1 MNAEIITIGDEILIG
16 QVVDTNSAFLATEL
30 NKLGISV
37 VRITSV
43 PDTREGI
50 VVALDA
56 AKSRAGLIL
65 ITGGLGPTSD
75 DITKPALTEYFNTR
89 LVENPAVLQKIRS
102 TMASRGIKITER
114 GRKMAE
120 LPADCEILNNSAGSA
135 QGMWFV
141 KDGKHFISLPG
152 VPFEM
157 KAIYL
162 EEIEHRLKER
172 FTLPNIH
179 HITILTHGLPES
191 MMANL
196 IQDWEES
203 LPPAIKLA
211 YLPSPGIL
219 RLRLTGK
226 SAGPK
231 EELIMEM
238 EVEKGKLED
247 IIRKYIFGYG
257 GDTLEQLIGK
267 TLREKKMTLALAESC
282 TGGTLSS
289 MITSV
294 AGASAYYRG
303 GIISYANEIKTSE
316 LNVSPYTLM
325 INGAVSQA
333 VVEQMA
339 EGVRVRYQTD
349 FAVATSGI
357 AGPDGGSPEKPV
369 GTTWIAV
376 ASKNRIVSSLHNFAD
391 ERGRNIQKAA
401 ITALF
406 MLWNEVKDCL

>member
-1 MNAEIITIGDEILIG
+1 
-16 QVVDTNSAFLATEL
+16 
-30 NKLGISV
+30 
-37 VRITSV
+37 
-43 PDTREGI
+43 
-50 VVALDA
+50 
-56 AKSRAGLIL
+56 
-65 ITGGLGPTSD
+65 
-75 DITKPALTEYFNTR
+75 
-89 LVENPAVLQKIRS
+89 
-102 TMASRGIKITER
+102 
-114 GRKMAE
+114 
-120 LPADCEILNNSAGSA
+120 
-135 QGMWFV
+135 
-141 KDGKHFISLPG
+141 
-152 VPFEM
+152 
-157 KAIYL
+157 
-162 EEIEHRLKER
+162 
-172 FTLPNIH
+172 
-179 HITILTHGLPES
+179 

-196 IQDWEES
+196 IQEWEEN
-203 LPPAIKLA
+203 LPSNIKLA

-226 SAGPK
+226 STGPK
-231 EELIMEM
+231 EELIMQM

-257 GDTLEQLIGK
+257 EDTLEKLIGK
-267 TLREKKMTLALAESC
+267 ALSEKKMTLALAESC

-339 EGVRVRYQTD
+339 EGVRIRYQTD

-376 ASKNRIVSSLHNFAD
+376 ASKNRIISSLHNFAD

>member
-1 MNAEIITIGDEILIG
+1 
-16 QVVDTNSAFLATEL
+16 
-30 NKLGISV
+30 
-37 VRITSV
+37 
-43 PDTREGI
+43 
-50 VVALDA
+50 
-56 AKSRAGLIL
+56 
-65 ITGGLGPTSD
+65 
-75 DITKPALTEYFNTR
+75 
-89 LVENPAVLQKIRS
+89 
-102 TMASRGIKITER
+102 
-114 GRKMAE
+114 
-120 LPADCEILNNSAGSA
+120 
-135 QGMWFV
+135 
-141 KDGKHFISLPG
+141 
-152 VPFEM
+152 
-157 KAIYL
+157 
-162 EEIEHRLKER
+162 
-172 FTLPNIH
+172 
-179 HITILTHGLPES
+179 
-191 MMANL
+191 
-196 IQDWEES
+196 
-203 LPPAIKLA
+203 
-211 YLPSPGIL
+211 
-219 RLRLTGK
+219 
-226 SAGPK
+226 
-231 EELIMEM
+231 M

-247 IIRKYIFGYG
+247 IIGKYIFGYG
-257 GDTLEQLIGK
+257 ADTLEQLIGK

-339 EGVRVRYQTD
+339 EGVRIRYKTD

-376 ASKNRIVSSLHNFAD
+376 ASKNRIVSSLHNFSD